1 MLVPDAGLEGDL
13 LAVQCGRNGDGGH
26 QAGKTGDRAAFV
38 GGGAVVPAAP
48 GRDSPELDAGLL
60 AIGPGSQPGV
70 GGPLVRALEDGGRDA
85 VEVDRDDRCGAA
97 TTGVKICIR
106 TRVRIPTLRGHVRDS
121 ANPRASP
128 GGSPE
133 PYDADLYATLARE
146 AFEENTVRIGPSA
159 AYLGYQEVRQ
169 PGGRPSCSF

>member
-1 MLVPDAGLEGDL
+1 M
-13 LAVQCGRNGDGGH
+13 
-26 QAGKTGDRAAFV
+26 
-38 GGGAVVPAAP
+38 
-48 GRDSPELDAGLL
+48 
-60 AIGPGSQPGV
+60 
-70 GGPLVRALEDGGRDA
+70 
-85 VEVDRDDRCGAA
+85 
-97 TTGVKICIR
+97 
-106 TRVRIPTLRGHVRDS
+106 RDS
-121 ANPRASP
+121 ATPRASP